1 MQTVTNKK
9 PLTNYSCTICDF
21 NSSNKKDYNRHLS
34 TAKHKNLIKTN
45 EKTQIKTNAFM
56 CSCGKIYKHS
66 STLCAHKK
74 TCNYIH
80 DNNVNEIQNEI
91 QYDEV
96 QHPVVNTHYTE
107 YVLK

>member
-80 DNNVNEIQNEI
+80 DNNVIEIQNEI
-91 QYDEV
+91 Q
-96 QHPVVNTHYTE
+96 
-107 YVLK
+107 